1 MFDHVGIRVSDRAAS
16 RSFYET
22 VLSVLGI
29 RLDHAGE
36 LYDEWDELSIGAGE
50 HDSRV
55 TRGLHI
61 GFPAASR
68 EQVDE
73 FWRVGVDAGYV
84 SDGEPGPRPE
94 YGGDYYGGFLLD
106 PDGNSAEA
114 VHYSDGLRS
123 DGTIDH
129 LWIRVRDVAASKH
142 FYELVAPFGRFE
154 LYHDSPD
161 RAGFSAGNAS
171 FSVLSGSPTEN
182 LHLAFPA
189 DDNATV
195 DEFHRTLVEAGYLD
209 NGAPGERPIYHLGY
223 YGAFVLDP
231 DDLNVEVVCHN
242 RG

>member
-1 MFDHVGIRVSDRAAS
+1 
-16 RSFYET
+16 
-22 VLSVLGI
+22 VLGI
-29 RLDHAGE
+29 RLDPAGE
-36 LYDEWDELSIGAGE
+36 LYDEWDELSIGAAE
-50 HDSRV
+50 DDSRV

-84 SDGEPGPRPE
+84 SDGEPGPRLE

-189 DDNATV
+189 HDNATV

-209 NGAPGERPIYHLGY
+209 NGAPGERPIYHPGY